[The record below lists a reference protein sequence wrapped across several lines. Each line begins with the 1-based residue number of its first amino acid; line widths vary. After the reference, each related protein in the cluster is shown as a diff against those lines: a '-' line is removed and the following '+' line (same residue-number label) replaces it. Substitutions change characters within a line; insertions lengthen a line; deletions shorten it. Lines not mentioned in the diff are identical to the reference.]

1 MSRWFRTRFDPR
13 YKVDVTT
20 GSFLK
25 LKTGEEVFGSL
36 DAKGYRRMGY
46 AGKTRG
52 VHVIIWAEAHGR
64 WPKSATVPDA
74 NGNKWSIGH
83 MDDVRDHNW
92 AGNLREMTYAEN
104 NKMAAKNRDYAK
116 ILEACKTRK
125 PVVATNLRTQV
136 AVAYKSMYACSK
148 ALQINVGLISA
159 LLAGTGHTATSKN
172 DDKDKYSF
180 TNGRGEQ
187 GESSSGTGEQA
198 AVRESEGEAT

>member
-1 MSRWFRTRFDPR
+1 MSRWFRTRFDAR

-25 LKTGEEVFGSL
+25 LKTGEEVFGSR
-36 DAKGYRRMGY
+36 DKKGYMRMGY

-52 VHVIIWAEAHGR
+52 VHVIIWAEANGR
-64 WPKSATVPDA
+64 WPKSSTVPDA
-74 NGNKWSIGH
+74 NGDKWSIGH
-83 MDDVRDHNW
+83 MDEVRDHNW

-116 ILEACKTRK
+116 ILAACKTRK

-136 AVAYKSMYACSK
+136 AVSYRSMYACSK
-148 ALQINVGLISA
+148 ALKINVGLISA
-159 LLAGTGHTATSKN
+159 LLAGIGRTATSKN

-180 TNGRGEQ
+180 TNDQ
-187 GESSSGTGEQA
+187 GSASGTGEQA
-198 AVRESEGEAT
+198 AVGESGAEGEGA